1 MWDKLPWNE
10 IFGRLNGMEEAQAEQ
25 TLFGRMHQKEI
36 MVDIT

>member
-1 MWDKLPWNE
+1 MKFFE
-10 IFGRLNGMEEAQAEQ
+10 RLDGMEEAQAEQ